1 MNFVRKFRDAAI
13 VATLLA
19 IPFFFLKANLT
30 DPSHTTWLDELFLK
44 ASSPIQYVITE
55 AARGVSDLVEEYV
68 YLVEVEEDNEALR
81 AENARLEQQVREL
94 RREGEENVRLREL
107 VALRESTPGETL
119 SAQVIGKEV
128 SNYFRV
134 TRIRLDRGERDLV
147 RAGMPVLHPHGL
159 VGQVRR
165 TWGRYSDVLLA
176 VDRTSRIDVVVER
189 TGARGML
196 VGTGDDNRYA
206 CRIEYLERTDEIEV
220 GDEVFTS
227 GLGQRFPAGVLVGRV
242 SRVERQ
248 DFGLYQEAEVTP
260 AVDFSDLDEV
270 FVLTAGSREQ
280 VALGADDEER

>member
-1 MNFVRKFRDAAI
+1 VNFVRKFRDAAI

-30 DPSHTTWLDELFLK
+30 DPSHTTWLDELILK

-55 AARGVSDLVEEYV
+55 AARGVSDIIEEYV
-68 YLVEVEEDNEALR
+68 YLIEVEEDNEALR

-107 VALRESTPGETL
+107 VALREATPGETL

-159 VGQVRR
+159 VGQIRR

-280 VALGADDEER
+280 VALGAEDEER

>member
-30 DPSHTTWLDELFLK
+30 DPSHTTWLDELILK

-55 AARGVSDLVEEYV
+55 AARGVSDIIEEYV
-68 YLVEVEEDNEALR
+68 YLIEVEEDNEALR

-107 VALRESTPGETL
+107 VALREATPGETL

-159 VGQVRR
+159 VGQIRR

-280 VALGADDEER
+280 VALGAEDEER

>member
-1 MNFVRKFRDAAI
+1 VNFVRKFRDAAI

-30 DPSHTTWLDELFLK
+30 DPAQTTWLDELILK
-44 ASSPIQYVITE
+44 ASSPIQYVTTE
-55 AARGVSDLVEEYV
+55 AARGVSDILEEYV
-68 YLVEVEEDNEALR
+68 YLVEVEEDNQTLH

-107 VALRESTPGETL
+107 IALRETTPGETL

-147 RAGMPVLHPHGL
+147 RAGMPVLSPHGL
-159 VGQVRR
+159 VGQIRR

-189 TGARGML
+189 TRARGML

-227 GLGQRFPAGVLVGRV
+227 GLGQRFPAGVLVGTV
-242 SRVERQ
+242 TRVERQ

>member
-1 MNFVRKFRDAAI
+1 VNFVRKFRDAAI

-30 DPSHTTWLDELFLK
+30 DPAQTTWLDELILK
-44 ASSPIQYVITE
+44 ASSPIQYVTTE
-55 AARGVSDLVEEYV
+55 AARGVSDILEEYV
-68 YLVEVEEDNEALR
+68 YLVEVEEDNQTLH

-107 VALRESTPGETL
+107 IALRETTPGETL

-147 RAGMPVLHPHGL
+147 RAGMPVLSPHGL
-159 VGQVRR
+159 VGQIRR

-189 TGARGML
+189 TRARGML

-227 GLGQRFPAGVLVGRV
+227 GLGQRFPAGVLVGTV
-242 SRVERQ
+242 TRVERQ

-260 AVDFSDLDEV
+260 TVDFSDLDEV